1 MRCYKKGIMKR
12 EQFGLSRGDT
22 EGFMKLTLELDQRFS
37 NGCEFAPQRP
47 FSNVW
52 RHFWLLQLGKKG
64 TAIGIKWVETRDHAE
79 MHRTAPQTKFQVC
92 QVEKPWI
99 KYRDEWGFPT
109 T

>member
-52 RHFWLLQLGKKG
+52 RHF
-64 TAIGIKWVETRDHAE
+64 
-79 MHRTAPQTKFQVC
+79 
-92 QVEKPWI
+92 
-99 KYRDEWGFPT
+99 
-109 T
+109 